1 MTISTALTIIAICF
15 AVLTLLVIGL
25 GIVLLV
31 VGLRVIRLEKTITHE
46 ISTLRLQLGELIHT
60 ARDSSSRLGETLKEF
75 KQSAY
80 RMGLAAT
87 GLAGILEAR
96 KHRDSKSS
104 IAPKK
109 SNVRPW
115 WISGLALGY
124 SLWKRR
130 RKTKRHPP
138 SSGVSS

>member
-15 AVLTLLVIGL
+15 AVLTLVVVGL

-46 ISTLRLQLGELIHT
+46 IAALRRQLGDLIQT
-60 ARDSSSRLGETLKEF
+60 ARDSSSRFGETLKEF

-87 GLAGILEAR
+87 GLAGILESR
-96 KHRDSKSS
+96 KKRAVKPS
-104 IAPKK
+104 IPPKK
-109 SNVRPW
+109 ATVRPW
-115 WISGLALGY
+115 WISALVLGY

-130 RKTKRHPP
+130 RKTKQHPP

>member
-25 GIVLLV
+25 GIVLMV
-31 VGLRVIRLEKTITHE
+31 VGLRIIRLEKAITHE
-46 ISTLRLQLGELIHT
+46 ISTLRVQLGDLIQT
-60 ARDSSSRLGETLKEF
+60 ARDSSSRFGETLKEF

-96 KHRDSKSS
+96 KHKDVKPS
-104 IAPKK
+104 IASKK
-109 SNVRPW
+109 SKVRPW
-115 WISGLALGY
+115 WISGLVLGY

-130 RKTKRHPP
+130 RKVKRPP
-138 SSGVSS
+138 SSGVPS